1 MHPCLLSAYP
11 SPRGG
16 SCDPCPTCTRSLSL
30 VLSLPQSRLQQFGL
44 PRVLD
49 PPPYPSFSPH
59 GGLRSSPTSPK
70 PKPRPSSKALTS
82 CSTEKREQSLPDGAP
97 QTPLSQLRFIFIPD
111 LCDFSVGKD
120 LSPTAKP
127 GAFLPGDSGYYH
139 QPTPDGPHVILW
151 QLSSAIHNPAQ
162 LCILNQ
168 TLLLPPT
175 LLHPPQSHL
184 PHRPSQT
191 FCKKDLLQ
199 QAPLSIFYLLI
210 KKYIY
215 NVSLQIAKVV
225 CAFWKH
231 SAPPPPTL

>member
-1 MHPCLLSAYP
+1 MQVVGSPCIPA
-11 SPRGG
+11 
-16 SCDPCPTCTRSLSL
+16 SCLHVPPLGEGPVIPVLPAPGASSL
-30 VLSLPQSRLQQFGL
+30 VLSPPQSRLQPFGI

-97 QTPLSQLRFIFIPD
+97 QTPLSQLRFICIPD
-111 LCDFSVGKD
+111 LCHFSVSGGKD
-120 LSPTAKP
+120 FSPTAKP
-127 GAFLPGDSGYYH
+127 GAFLPGDYGNYH
-139 QPTPDGPHVILW
+139 HPPPTGPHVILW

-168 TLLLPPT
+168 TLLPPPT
-175 LLHPPQSHL
+175 LLHPPQPRL

-191 FCKKDLLQ
+191 FCKRDLLQ
-199 QAPLSIFYLLI
+199 QAPLFIFYLLI
-210 KKYIY
+210 KIYIY
-215 NVSLQIAKVV
+215 MFLCKLQK
-225 CAFWKH
+225 
-231 SAPPPPTL
+231 